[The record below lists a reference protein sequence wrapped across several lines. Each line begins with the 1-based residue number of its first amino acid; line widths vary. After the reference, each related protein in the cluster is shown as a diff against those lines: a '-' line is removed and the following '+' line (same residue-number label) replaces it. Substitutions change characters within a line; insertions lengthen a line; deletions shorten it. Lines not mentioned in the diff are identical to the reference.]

1 MIKRIYL
8 EELNTLLKHF
18 PVVAVI
24 GARQVG
30 KTFLVTKLLEQE
42 RDYYNLDDLA
52 TLSLAEQNPELI
64 LDKTTLITID
74 EVQRLPSLLL
84 EIKKRVDAE
93 KIPGK
98 FLLTGSA
105 NIELIPKLQETLAGR
120 IAFLEVFPITFF
132 EKLNTKSE
140 PGIIKLLQGSSLNS
154 LPKNNFKLNLI
165 DELLCGSFPELVEKQ
180 DLFFSQNW
188 YEGYIKSYLE
198 RDVRGLANIHSLID
212 YQRVLALTSTR
223 IANLYSLTEL
233 SKDSGIS
240 LTTLKRYLNLLIIS
254 YQFYELP
261 PFFRN
266 INKRLVKTPKI
277 FSFDSGLSAYLQ
289 GLKSILDVERL
300 SRLGSLVE
308 NRFVTEIKIILNV
321 FLNTAQISFYRSH
334 GGGEIDLIIEYQ
346 NQILPIEIKA
356 TSNLKN
362 INPKTL
368 ENFLLQF
375 DKEAVLGIIIYLG
388 DKILEIKPQI
398 YLVPWKYLLV

>member
-1 MIKRIYL
+1 MIKRIYIKK
-8 EELNTLLKHF
+8 LNSLLKHF

-52 TLSLAEQNPELI
+52 TLSLAKQNPELI

-120 IAFLEVFPITFF
+120 IAFLEIFPITFF
-132 EKLNTKSE
+132 EKFNTKAE
-140 PGIIKLLQGSSLNS
+140 PGIIKLLQGSGLDS
-154 LPKNNFKLNLI
+154 LPKNNVKLNLT
-165 DELLCGSFPELVEKQ
+165 DELLCGSFPELVEKK

-308 NRFVTEIKIILNV
+308 NRFVTEIKIILNI
-321 FLNTAQISFYRSH
+321 FLNAAQISFYRSH

-356 TSNLKN
+356 TSNLKH

-368 ENFLLQF
+368 ENFLIQF
-375 DKEAVLGIIIYLG
+375 NKEAAFGLIIYLG
-388 DKILEIKPQI
+388 DKVLEIKPKI
-398 YLVPWKYLLV
+398 YLVPWQYLLI